1 MLRHDESPVA
11 ETMLLPQAA
20 AVFQGENMRR
30 LIALLLLA
38 AAPAMAQPRDT
49 LTIGMVQFPPDMHP
63 NITTTS
69 IKDTILAAA
78 RRLMTGF
85 TADGRVICQLCT
97 EVPSLANGMARIVPR
112 PDGTD
117 GMEVTFTLKP
127 DLFWADG
134 VPVTAA
140 DFAFAYKVT
149 TTFSAPQKVEKV
161 EALDA
166 THVRYFLNST
176 IYDFDRVADGP
187 LPEHIE
193 GPILAAAAN
202 ALDYGQKSAFNRHP
216 EEPGLWM
223 GPYRI
228 TEFRPNDQVTLAP
241 NPYWRGTKPYFQKIT
256 MRLIENTSALQA
268 NLLSGDVDTV
278 ATGNLGLTLD
288 QIIALTK
295 TQSARFDFDFI
306 PLVASYEHLAVNHSN
321 KLLADKRTRQ
331 AMQMAIDRKTIV
343 AKLFDNRFEVA
354 DSFKHPTQFGWD
366 PSVVTYKY
374 DPKGA
379 RAKLAEVGFK
389 PGSDG
394 ILVAPDGTRF
404 SVDLVSTAGNRTREL
419 IEQVIQTSFKAVGI
433 DVVIKNEPARVLF
446 GETLRKRS
454 FTGLVE
460 FQNDAPL
467 DSVPNTYFHSSYI
480 PTAENNWS
488 GLNYAGWSNA
498 AMDEAMTKARAELD
512 PAKRKIL
519 WKTILDIAADEVP
532 EINLFFPAS
541 GLITPKWMTGINN
554 PERRGLITA
563 WIEDWRAR

>member
-134 VPVTAA
+134 RPVTAA
-140 DFAFAYKVT
+140 DVAFAFE
-149 TTFSAPQKVEKV
+149 VEKAFSVPPTVEAV

-166 THVRYFLNST
+166 HDVKVTLKVLR
-176 IYDFDRVADGP
+176 YDFDRSAP
-187 LPEHIE
+187 APIAEHIE
-193 GPILAAAAN
+193 GPIFRAARDP
-202 ALDYGQKSAFNRHP
+202 LDYGQRSLFNRRP

-228 TEFRPNDQVTLAP
+228 AEFRPNESVTLVP
-241 NPYWRGTKPYFQKIT
+241 NPHWRGPAPRFPRVT
-256 MRLIENTSALQA
+256 MRLVENTSALQA
-268 NLLSGDVDTV
+268 NLLSGDVDVV
-278 ATGNLGLTLD
+278 APGNLGLTLD
-288 QIIALTK
+288 QVNALARG
-295 TQSARFDFDFI
+295 QAARFDFTFI
-306 PLVASYEHLAVNHSN
+306 PGLGYEHWALQLENP
-321 KLLADKRTRQ
+321 LLRDKRVRQ
-331 AMQMAIDRKTIV
+331 ALQMAIDRKTIV
-343 AKLFDNRFEVA
+343 RKIFEDRLPVA
-354 DSFKHPTQFGWD
+354 ESFRSPREFGWD
-366 PSVVTYKY
+366 PTVRTWPY
-374 DPKGA
+374 DPAKA
-379 RAKLAEVGFK
+379 RAQLAAVGFK
-389 PGSDG
+389 PGPDG
-394 ILVAPDGTRF
+394 ILLSPAGERF
-404 SVDLVSTAGNRTREL
+404 SLDFTTTAGNRVREL
-419 IEQVIQTSFKAVGI
+419 VAQVLQSQMKAVG
-433 DVVIKNEPARVLF
+433 VELVMKNEPARVMF

-454 FTGLVE
+454 FKGIVQ
-460 FQNDAPL
+460 FQSDPAPDAVPYTAF
-467 DSVPNTYFHSSYI
+467 DFFSVPFFLPPPADIYI
-480 PTAENNWS
+480 II
-488 GLNYAGWSNA
+488 GH
-498 AMDEAMTKARAELD
+498 
-512 PAKRKIL
+512 
-519 WKTILDIAADEVP
+519 DI
-532 EINLFFPAS
+532 
-541 GLITPKWMTGINN
+541 
-554 PERRGLITA
+554 
-563 WIEDWRAR
+563 

>member
-1 MLRHDESPVA
+1 
-11 ETMLLPQAA
+11 
-20 AVFQGENMRR
+20 MRR
-30 LIALLLLA
+30 LIALLLLI
-38 AAPAMAQPRDT
+38 AAPVMAQPRDT

-97 EVPSLANGMARIVPR
+97 EVPSLSNGMARIVPR

-166 THVRYFLNST
+166 THVRYVLNST

-278 ATGNLGLTLD
+278 AT
-288 QIIALTK
+288 
-295 TQSARFDFDFI
+295 
-306 PLVASYEHLAVNHSN
+306 
-321 KLLADKRTRQ
+321 
-331 AMQMAIDRKTIV
+331 
-343 AKLFDNRFEVA
+343 LFDNRFEVA

-389 PGSDG
+389 PGPDG

-512 PAKRKIL
+512 PTKRKIL